1 MPDISIRLATSQDAA
16 LLPDI
21 ERSAG
26 KAFLSV
32 PGLEWIASDAVMSAR
47 AHQIF
52 IDEDTVWVA
61 TLDGGC
67 IGFVTT
73 AIYDDALHIL
83 ELAVA
88 DGYQGQG
95 IGRRLMDRAHQHAAE
110 FGFQAVTLTT
120 FRDLAFNE
128 GFYLKLGYQTLE
140 ETEIPERLAMILQSE
155 IEKGLPGDRRCAML
169 LTV

>member
-1 MPDISIRLATSQDAA
+1 MTDISIRLATSEHAA

-26 KAFLSV
+26 KAFLAV
-32 PGLEWIASDAVMSAR
+32 PGLEWIASDEVMTAR

-61 TLDGGC
+61 TLDDRC

-88 DGYQGQG
+88 DGHQGHG
-95 IGRRLMDRAHQHAAE
+95 IGRRLMDRARQYAADN
-110 FGFQAVTLTT
+110 GFRALTLTT

-128 GFYLKLGYQTLE
+128 GFYHKLGYQTLE
-140 ETEIPERLAMILQSE
+140 ETEIPKRLAMILQLE
-155 IEKGLPGDRRCAML
+155 IEKGLPGDRRCAMRL
-169 LTV
+169 AV